1 MAKAFGTDALWTFK
15 ATREGNTVVL
25 AQRTPKRPDRK
36 LLVQRAELIQAR
48 WGLPALKWIKGFKPV
63 DLIS

>member
-1 MAKAFGTDALWTFK
+1 
-15 ATREGNTVVL
+15 
-25 AQRTPKRPDRK
+25 
-36 LLVQRAELIQAR
+36 LVQRAELIQAR